1 MLKHQLTDKFQALHT
16 HRPSWYLWGGH
27 SLPQT
32 EKILRSTCHLQVL
45 LPIIQ
50 DFIVFLMSLLVLLT
64 LLCFGNVWAW
74 LHNLQIFPHT
84 VFKTTTLLQNSVP
97 YSYVPIFWYTLL
109 IFHNYLTSS
118 GKSESTMQGRKEH
131 ITQTMDPQSDKVSI
145 IS

>member
-1 MLKHQLTDKFQALHT
+1 
-16 HRPSWYLWGGH
+16 
-27 SLPQT
+27 
-32 EKILRSTCHLQVL
+32 
-45 LPIIQ
+45 
-50 DFIVFLMSLLVLLT
+50 
-64 LLCFGNVWAW
+64 
-74 LHNLQIFPHT
+74 
-84 VFKTTTLLQNSVP
+84 LLQNSVP